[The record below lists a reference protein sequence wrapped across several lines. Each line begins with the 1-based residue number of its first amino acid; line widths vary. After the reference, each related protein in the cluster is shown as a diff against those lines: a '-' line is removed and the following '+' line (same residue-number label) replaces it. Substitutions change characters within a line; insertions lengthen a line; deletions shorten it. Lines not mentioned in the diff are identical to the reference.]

1 MDRIKTENQ
10 RNINHAVANELVR
23 IVLFVLYYILHI
35 VLGIG
40 LFIGAFYIS
49 KLSIIA
55 VLASDVVYGRVVFW
69 VIVGN
74 LVMWIMA
81 AMVGFYLIKPL
92 FKFTKSKNPK
102 RVEITE
108 QECPKL
114 FEMIREVAKTTKCK
128 MPKHVYLSPD
138 VNACVFYNTSFW
150 SIIFPVRKNLEIG
163 LGLFD
168 GLNVSEIEA
177 IIGHEFGHFAQDS
190 MKVGS
195 AVYVTNTILYNLVC
209 TDDSWDNTINK
220 MRLSDMYS
228 MRAAGWLTQKVTGVI
243 GNNTARVFRFE
254 QKGYMKLSRYI
265 EFDADS
271 VACNAVGSNAFVSAM
286 AKLDIVSYEEQQYER
301 ILGSLIST
309 NKTIGHYFDSKHIT
323 DQTIPR
329 YGMPKID
336 SSSILTEV
344 QKSQKV
350 KAKVRVEDIWSSHP
364 STEDRIAKAKELGV
378 QKEMNTSSAWSL
390 IPNNIKDKVSEH
402 LIGLIASSR
411 EELTTV
417 SEEEFRAFTKNSVEN
432 EYMREDIAP
441 FFNRDILLFN
451 TEEVDITT
459 PVQNPFTDSNALI
472 VEQYNTLIHDYRIL
486 VAVKEGQI
494 DVKEVMYDGVVY
506 KRDKVPLEILKAEYD
521 KLVRKVWD
529 IDKSVYAFL
538 VQQSS
543 STEKEHITHLY
554 STLCYIDYMNR
565 EVLPE
570 VNQNR
575 DAFVAEL
582 TRVTRRDESEFN
594 ELLQQIQ
601 AFGSYVKQV
610 TNALDYE
617 HMEDFVIQEG
627 LEGWRKFASEKH
639 EFFLPTSKS
648 ISREALN
655 NLIAHIDSILAA
667 FGNGASYING
677 QLATIAE
684 SVTSK
689 SK

>member
-1 MDRIKTENQ
+1 M
-10 RNINHAVANELVR
+10 
-23 IVLFVLYYILHI
+23 
-35 VLGIG
+35 
-40 LFIGAFYIS
+40 
-49 KLSIIA
+49 
-55 VLASDVVYGRVVFW
+55 
-69 VIVGN
+69 
-74 LVMWIMA
+74 
-81 AMVGFYLIKPL
+81 
-92 FKFTKSKNPK
+92 
-102 RVEITE
+102 
-108 QECPKL
+108 
-114 FEMIREVAKTTKCK
+114 
-128 MPKHVYLSPD
+128 
-138 VNACVFYNTSFW
+138 
-150 SIIFPVRKNLEIG
+150 
-163 LGLFD
+163 
-168 GLNVSEIEA
+168 
-177 IIGHEFGHFAQDS
+177 
-190 MKVGS
+190 
-195 AVYVTNTILYNLVC
+195 
-209 TDDSWDNTINK
+209 
-220 MRLSDMYS
+220 
-228 MRAAGWLTQKVTGVI
+228 
-243 GNNTARVFRFE
+243 
-254 QKGYMKLSRYI
+254 
-265 EFDADS
+265 
-271 VACNAVGSNAFVSAM
+271 
-286 AKLDIVSYEEQQYER
+286 
-301 ILGSLIST
+301 
-309 NKTIGHYFDSKHIT
+309 
-323 DQTIPR
+323 
-329 YGMPKID
+329 
-336 SSSILTEV
+336 
-344 QKSQKV
+344 
-350 KAKVRVEDIWSSHP
+350 RVEDIWSSHP
-364 STEDRIAKAKELGV
+364 STEDRIAKAKEMGV

-417 SEEEFRAFTKNSVEN
+417 SEDEFRAFTKNSVEN

-486 VAVKEGQI
+486 VAVKEEQI

-655 NLIAHIDSILAA
+655 KLIAHIDSILAA